1 VPIAGGF
8 FCAEFRRRAC
18 AKKNID
24 AVSHARGGGLSLS
37 NENITHILNIIDTID
52 TNTYLVT

>member
-1 VPIAGGF
+1 M
-8 FCAEFRRRAC
+8 R
-18 AKKNID
+18 KKNID

-52 TNTYLVT
+52 TNTYLAT